1 MPIVVEIDED
11 KFLKLPPG
19 EQNLMLYSVM
29 SAFVN
34 SCDKKHSDLDHRCD
48 ECEKRLGTLETEKT
62 IAARTGG
69 VAGLAFGA
77 ALGAFLALI
86 ALARRRG

>member
-34 SCDKKHSDLDHRCD
+34 SCDKKHSDLDYRCD

-69 VAGLAFGA
+69 VAGLASGGVIQVVLEA
-77 ALGAFLALI
+77 IKAVW
-86 ALARRRG
+86 R